1 MVRHEHRDYF
11 LVVESV
17 KKLRGSTWFSM
28 VFLIFWYATVLLV
41 PMTFASLVAYE
52 DFVLNAYFWLMLGLL
67 FRLPTVPLSAEF
79 ANTPA
84 PAAGTRRRAG

>member
-1 MVRHEHRDYF
+1 VVRHEHRDYF

-17 KKLRGSTWFSM
+17 KKLRGSAWF
-28 VFLIFWYATVLLV
+28 
-41 PMTFASLVAYE
+41 PMAFASLATYE

-67 FRLPTVPLSAEF
+67 FRLPTLALSAEF